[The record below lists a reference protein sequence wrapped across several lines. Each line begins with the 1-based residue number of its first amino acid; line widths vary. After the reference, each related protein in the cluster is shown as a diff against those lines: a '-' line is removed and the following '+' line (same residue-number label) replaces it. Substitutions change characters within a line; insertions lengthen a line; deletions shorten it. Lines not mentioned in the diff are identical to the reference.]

1 MCTLRRVAT
10 LLRRVPWL
18 RTLREIATLSS
29 LWGLTLTLRIARC
42 GAVRITALLRGLT
55 ALRRGIATGSTLRG
69 IAARSGSTLRR
80 VATGS
85 TLRRIPTGLACGRL
99 GLLCSALRRIATGST
114 LREIATRLTGSTL
127 LGIATRSVSTLRRI
141 ATGTR
146 VS

>member
-1 MCTLRRVAT
+1 MCALRRVAT

-80 VATGS
+80 VATRSGS

-127 LGIATRSVSTLRRI
+127 LGIAT
-141 ATGTR
+141 GTR